1 MRRRGAGL
9 AIVAASIALTLVQAG
24 NWIHLSS
31 SYDADACLGI
41 DEDGDGAIDLPPS
54 PESGCIIVPFVVEPD
69 KNNTVDLE
77 FRSVHARFSWTPEF
91 DPRTLVESTLSF
103 GDADDPANR
112 APKPILSRCKSGPG
126 AAFRD
131 RICKWD
137 TPETGIQAGDTSA
150 CVTGVTTDNRKIE
163 ACGPMTT
170 LQQPSPSPSPSPSS
184 TESPSPTPS
193 PTDTPT
199 PSPSPTP
206 TESPTP
212 SPTPTPVPS
221 ISATCTRGPEGS
233 SGGTTQFT
241 ATVTLSASS
250 IDPVSVEYAT
260 ADGKAKAATDYEPT
274 AGTLSFT
281 HPQTAKTIAV
291 VVIADTTTEP
301 HEDFFVAFSN
311 PVNAELQTVKA
322 QCLIRNDD

>member
-9 AIVAASIALTLVQAG
+9 AVVAAAIALTLIQAG
-24 NWIHLSS
+24 NWIRLSS

-54 PESGCIIVPFVVEPD
+54 PESGCIIVSFVVEPD

-77 FRSVHARFSWTPEF
+77 FRSVHAKFPWTPEF
-91 DPRTLVESTLSF
+91 DPRTLVESSLSF
-103 GDADDPANR
+103 GDADDPSNR
-112 APKPILSRCKSGPG
+112 APKPILSRCKAGAG

-170 LQQPSPSPSPSPSS
+170 LQQPTPSPSPSS
-184 TESPSPTPS
+184 SETPTPTPT

-199 PSPSPTP
+199 PT
-206 TESPTP
+206 
-212 SPTPTPVPS
+212 PTPTPTDTPTPTPTPTAVPS

-233 SGGTTQFT
+233 SGTSQFT
-241 ATVTLSASS
+241 VAVTLSGASVET
-250 IDPVSVEYAT
+250 VSVDYAT
-260 ADGKAKAATDYEPT
+260 VDGKAKAGTDYEPT

-281 HPQTAKTIAV
+281 YPETSKTISV
-291 VVIADTTTEP
+291 VVVADTTAEP
-301 HEDFFVAFSN
+301 HEEFFVAFSN
-311 PVNAELQTVKA
+311 PVNAELQTSKPL
-322 QCLIRNDD
+322 CLIRNDD